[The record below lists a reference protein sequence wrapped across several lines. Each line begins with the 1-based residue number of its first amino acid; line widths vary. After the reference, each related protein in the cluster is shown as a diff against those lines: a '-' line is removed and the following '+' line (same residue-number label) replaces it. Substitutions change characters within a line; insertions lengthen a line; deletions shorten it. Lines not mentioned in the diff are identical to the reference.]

1 MRSIK
6 DIKGKLIT
14 LLIVVLCCG
23 AMYFLGIQCP
33 IKEIF
38 GIMCPGCGMTRALV
52 SMLLL
57 RPAAAFQYHPMV
69 WSLPILFLY
78 YVYDGRLVGRR
89 AIDAT
94 ALCLIGVGFLC
105 VWLLRIF
112 GVMPSV

>member
-14 LLIVVLCCG
+14 AFTVILGCG
-23 AMYFLGIQCP
+23 IMYLLGIQCP
-33 IKEIF
+33 IKELF

-57 RPAAAFQYHPMV
+57 RPATAFQYHPMV

-78 YVYDGRLVGRR
+78 YVYDGRLFGRR
-89 AIDAT
+89 AIDT
-94 ALCLIGVGFLC
+94 AIICLIGVGFLC
-105 VWLLRIF
+105 VWMLRIF